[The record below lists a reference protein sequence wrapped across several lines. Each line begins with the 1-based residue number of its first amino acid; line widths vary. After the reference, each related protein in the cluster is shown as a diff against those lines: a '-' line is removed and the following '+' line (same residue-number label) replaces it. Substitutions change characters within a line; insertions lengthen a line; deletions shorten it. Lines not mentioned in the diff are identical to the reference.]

1 VPTEVASLQGKPT
14 NLFAV
19 HQLKSTFSAQVLM
32 QLVPQKFGIAL
43 RVVCT
48 LDYAVQAL
56 AVLVLNHKP
65 AWHLDAAVG
74 TDASGLL
81 AVLLD
86 MSVPI

>member
-1 VPTEVASLQGKPT
+1 
-14 NLFAV
+14 
-19 HQLKSTFSAQVLM
+19 M
-32 QLVPQKFGIAL
+32 QLVPQKFGVAL

-48 LDYAVQAL
+48 LDNAVQAL

-65 AWHLDAAVG
+65 AWHLYAAVG

-86 MSVPI
+86 MPVPI